1 MRTLCACLLVAVA
14 GLGLGAQAA
23 DVTVRLQTRM
33 EPPRWAVL
41 ERRLLAANVP
51 AATEFFEKYYDRRG
65 YLKAFVRW
73 GANDGPDDAFEHF
86 NRWPELHALGAGDEI
101 LRMYSQAHE
110 GLLKQYTEART
121 TEVPIAAAASS
132 AVRVLSLSSLLEFG
146 QREAQEGAGRRGTGR
161 GGMLALC
168 KPHQHG
174 RP

>member
-1 MRTLCACLLVAVA
+1 
-14 GLGLGAQAA
+14 
-23 DVTVRLQTRM
+23 M

-86 NRWPELHALGAGDEI
+86 NRWPELHALGASDDI
-101 LRMYSQAHE
+101 LRMYSQGHE

-121 TEVPIAAAASS
+121 TEVPIARQGMYAKEFIV
-132 AVRVLSLSSLLEFG
+132 AVRLDAP
-146 QREAQEGAGRRGTGR
+146 R
-161 GGMLALC
+161 
-168 KPHQHG
+168 
-174 RP
+174 